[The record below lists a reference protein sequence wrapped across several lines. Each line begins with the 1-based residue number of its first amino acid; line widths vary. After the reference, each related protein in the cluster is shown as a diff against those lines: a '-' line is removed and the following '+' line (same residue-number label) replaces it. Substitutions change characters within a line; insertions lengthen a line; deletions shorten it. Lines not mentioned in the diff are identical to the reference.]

1 MKKNSP
7 YVTLSVPADPRTIN
21 SDSVGNYLSSELILI
36 RNFAALD
43 AGHIPFNQPILSKE
57 YRIVS
62 VQNGEVSFS
71 INLRPYHVG
80 KGQILITIP
89 GTILELRQRSS
100 DFDMHMVVF
109 CDLPPSETYDQPVLL
124 ETSEQTLSHIE
135 HYFDLI
141 GDVVQ
146 NPNWQPKTVRYLLMS
161 LLSDLRSDKQ
171 TSPLNS
177 TFGSTTHAEDI
188 FNRFLDLLNQHGATE
203 RRVPFYAKRL
213 CLSPNRLSA
222 VIKEYTG
229 QTVMEWINRHTIQQA
244 KVMLRFTDE
253 PIYKIGW
260 DLGFENAAFFAKF
273 FRRET
278 GQTPKEYRDNK

>member
-100 DFDMHMVVF
+100 DLDMHMVVF

-146 NPNWQPKTVRYLLMS
+146 NPNWQPKTVRYLLIR
-161 LLSDLRSDKQ
+161 LLHSSVAMCNGSDAHLGRTDC
-171 TSPLNS
+171 
-177 TFGSTTHAEDI
+177 AD
-188 FNRFLDLLNQHGATE
+188 
-203 RRVPFYAKRL
+203 
-213 CLSPNRLSA
+213 NRLFLQGA
-222 VIKEYTG
+222 RRNLPART
-229 QTVMEWINRHTIQQA
+229 Q
-244 KVMLRFTDE
+244 LRAD
-253 PIYKIGW
+253 
-260 DLGFENAAFFAKF
+260 
-273 FRRET
+273 
-278 GQTPKEYRDNK
+278 